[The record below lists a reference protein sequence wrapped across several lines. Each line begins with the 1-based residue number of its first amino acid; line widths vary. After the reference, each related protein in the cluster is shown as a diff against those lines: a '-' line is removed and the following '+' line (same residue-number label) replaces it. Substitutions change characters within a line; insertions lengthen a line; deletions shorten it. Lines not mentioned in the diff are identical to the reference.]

1 MIYINCDGGS
11 RGNPGK
17 AAIGIVLWDK
27 HHKKLEEY
35 KEYIGIATN
44 NIAEY
49 KSLIKALK
57 LAIKYS
63 KEVEINMDSEL
74 VIKQIKGIYKVKA
87 THLISLLQE
96 VKTNEKNFKKVI
108 YHTVS
113 RENIHQKA
121 ADFLV
126 NQSLDKIH

>member
-27 HHKKLEEY
+27 DHKKLKEY

-49 KSLIKALK
+49 KSLIKALE

-63 KEVEINMDSEL
+63 KEVEVNMDSEL

-87 THLISLLQE
+87 THLPPLLQE
-96 VKTNEKNFKKVI
+96 VKANEKHFKKII
-108 YHTVS
+108 YHNVS
-113 RENIHQKA
+113 RENIYQKV

-126 NQSLDKIH
+126 NKVLDEN